1 MASMVNMEHLYKK
14 EDESE
19 ESGTEAQACTWEAGV
34 RPKCSVKSSNRVKSL
49 WKTVESFSSYE
60 IAALNRPERAEE
72 VSTWTFK
79 NPPCSI

>member
-1 MASMVNMEHLYKK
+1 MQYKMPIPCASEQAMASMVNMEHLYKK

-49 WKTVESFSSYE
+49 
-60 IAALNRPERAEE
+60 
-72 VSTWTFK
+72 
-79 NPPCSI
+79 

>member
-1 MASMVNMEHLYKK
+1 MCLRTSNGQHGKHGAPSYKK

-49 WKTVESFSSYE
+49 FEKQ
-60 IAALNRPERAEE
+60 ER
-72 VSTWTFK
+72 VFLLMK
-79 NPPCSI
+79 